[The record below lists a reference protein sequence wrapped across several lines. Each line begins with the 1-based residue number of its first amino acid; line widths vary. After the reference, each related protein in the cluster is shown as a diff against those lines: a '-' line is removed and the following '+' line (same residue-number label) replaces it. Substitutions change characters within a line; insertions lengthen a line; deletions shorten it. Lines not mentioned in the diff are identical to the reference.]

1 MPNNLT
7 LRFRLGS
14 IQVVVEPFFW
24 LMAFIMGSNLRGP
37 AIVLWVGV
45 VFVSILVHELGHA
58 LTSRAFGARA
68 WIRLHSFGGL
78 TYPDRKLKR
87 SHEVLMTLAGP
98 FAGFALAGLLIGLS
112 RQFPAMLMAPNVA
125 LVIDLAVQ
133 VNVAWGIM
141 NLLPVPPLDGG
152 HVALAL
158 GGPRHERNVRILAV
172 VVCAALVAWA
182 ISDASLYRVVL
193 FGMLG
198 YENLRHVSRVARA

>member
-14 IQVVVEPFFW
+14 IPVVIEPLFW

-58 LTSRAFGARA
+58 LASRAFGARA

-87 SHEVLMTLAGP
+87 SHEILMTLAGP
-98 FAGFALAGLLIGLS
+98 FAGFALAGLIIGVS
-112 RQFPAMLMAPNVA
+112 RQFPMILAAPNVA
-125 LVIDLAVQ
+125 LLLSLAVQ
-133 VNVAWGIM
+133 VNVVWGLM

-158 GGPRHERNVRILAV
+158 GGPRHERNVRIVAV

-182 ISDASLYRVVL
+182 ISDQSLYRVVL
-193 FGMLG
+193 FGSLG
-198 YENLRHVSRVARA
+198 YENFKHISRVARA